1 MFTSMA
7 FAALENWLGQPDR
20 RHESET
26 HDRGKIRRQTIL
38 EVVVELFRQPS
49 SRVAKFGHVFVILW
63 CLNKLFSNRKIWS
76 RQSTQS
82 PCFFQFFRVMGV
94 DNALRHQLH
103 QPDSREDGADTLI
116 TGDVLQTLQNP
127 FKVTFL
133 NWVMLHV
140 S

>member
-26 HDRGKIRRQTIL
+26 HDRGKICRQTIL

-63 CLNKLFSNRKIWS
+63 CLNKLFSNRKNMEQAIN
-76 RQSTQS
+76 T
-82 PCFFQFFRVMGV
+82 V
-94 DNALRHQLH
+94 A
-103 QPDSREDGADTLI
+103 
-116 TGDVLQTLQNP
+116 VLLPVLPGNG
-127 FKVTFL
+127 
-133 NWVMLHV
+133 HR
-140 S
+140 